1 MHSFSGDNLTS
12 TKQTLACEIDG
23 KFFSEKKNYFLLSKR
38 NLFHGRESLHPSQV
52 AHPAYPGFL
61 SVSIPPSLRD
71 TSPWQVNSPSPGIS
85 LGFLDNSLVPI
96 YTPG

>member
-23 KFFSEKKNYFLLSKR
+23 KFFSEINNDFLLSKR

-52 AHPAYPGFL
+52 AHPAIL
-61 SVSIPPSLRD
+61 VSLACQFPHPY
-71 TSPWQVNSPSPGIS
+71 GI
-85 LGFLDNSLVPI
+85 LVH
-96 YTPG
+96 GK